1 MNDLK
6 FAFRQLLKNPGFTA
20 VAVLTLA
27 LGIGVNVAVFSM
39 ANAVLWRPP
48 NLPEPNQLVQL
59 GESDLLNGN
68 QGGVS
73 ASNFRDWAEH
83 CRSFT
88 QVVAMRTTAL
98 NLGGVGNPERLVG
111 AEISEDFFS
120 VLRVR
125 PQLGRCLTKEDFA
138 SGEHNLALISHR
150 LWTTRFG
157 AGTNILGKA
166 IRLNGEPY
174 TVVGVVPESLETLQE
189 NVDLWTPLW
198 ITQEQLLNRE
208 NQSYTLYAR
217 LRPRVSLQQAR
228 AEMKAIAGRLA
239 ADFPSLYSRLEIWIA
254 PLGERFEDARP
265 FFLFLLTVTGAILVI
280 GCANLASLLLVRS
293 VHRKTEI
300 CVRSALGADRVRV
313 IRQLLM
319 ESLVLSALGGGFGL
333 LFARWGFD
341 LCKFALPPGLA
352 AHLPTVMQFHLDWR
366 VLGFALLVCI
376 SAAFLFGLV
385 PAIQSSKVNL
395 SSGLQAGG
403 RDLTGGFQARRLSV
417 IFVATQIAVCFATV
431 LFTAICFKSLR
442 QLAQIEPGFDSQ
454 NLLTFEMTLAGPG
467 FVSLEQRSSFLGQL
481 VERTKALPGVRSV
494 SSADTLP
501 FAGLAW
507 RRVFAAG
514 AASKGHKEL
523 VSYAAEVSPD
533 YFETLR
539 VRMLR
544 GRGFTR
550 QDNLGSPP
558 VAVVSDWLA
567 QRLFGKG
574 KNPIGERISLHG
586 EPREI
591 EIVGVVPNVQQA
603 FISTIRSRTMNL
615 YLSQQQFCGQ
625 RAMVAIRTEKDP
637 LNLATS
643 IRKIVAEINPDLPL
657 FAVRTMDELIALD
670 QQYFRYLIWC
680 MAVFSIVAGVL
691 AVLGIYGT
699 VAYTVAQRTREF
711 GVRLALGATA
721 PRLLSLVILQAMKPV
736 GAGLILGVFASA
748 WLVRPLIN
756 SIFRNVAD
764 AEPWMFLSVGLSL
777 AVATGAACVIPAI
790 KAAQTNPVEAL
801 RYE

>member
-1 MNDLK
+1 
-6 FAFRQLLKNPGFTA
+6 
-20 VAVLTLA
+20 
-27 LGIGVNVAVFSM
+27 
-39 ANAVLWRPP
+39 
-48 NLPEPNQLVQL
+48 
-59 GESDLLNGN
+59 
-68 QGGVS
+68 
-73 ASNFRDWAEH
+73 
-83 CRSFT
+83 
-88 QVVAMRTTAL
+88 
-98 NLGGVGNPERLVG
+98 
-111 AEISEDFFS
+111 
-120 VLRVR
+120 
-125 PQLGRCLTKEDFA
+125 
-138 SGEHNLALISHR
+138 
-150 LWTTRFG
+150 
-157 AGTNILGKA
+157 
-166 IRLNGEPY
+166 
-174 TVVGVVPESLETLQE
+174 
-189 NVDLWTPLW
+189 
-198 ITQEQLLNRE
+198 
-208 NQSYTLYAR
+208 
-217 LRPRVSLQQAR
+217 
-228 AEMKAIAGRLA
+228 
-239 ADFPSLYSRLEIWIA
+239 
-254 PLGERFEDARP
+254 
-265 FFLFLLTVTGAILVI
+265 
-280 GCANLASLLLVRS
+280 
-293 VHRKTEI
+293 
-300 CVRSALGADRVRV
+300 
-313 IRQLLM
+313 
-319 ESLVLSALGGGFGL
+319 
-333 LFARWGFD
+333 
-341 LCKFALPPGLA
+341 
-352 AHLPTVMQFHLDWR
+352 MQFHLDWR

-417 IFVATQIAVCFATV
+417 IFVATQITVCFATV

-467 FVSLEQRSSFLGQL
+467 FVSIEQRSSFLGQL

-523 VSYAAEVSPD
+523 ASYAAEVSPD

-539 VRMLR
+539 IPMLR

-558 VAVVSDWLA
+558 VALVSDWLA

-574 KNPIGERISLHG
+574 KNPIGERIRLHG
-586 EPREI
+586 EAREI

-625 RAMVAIRTEKDP
+625 RAMVAIRTGKDSV
-637 LNLATS
+637 NLATR

-670 QQYFRYLIWC
+670 QQYFRYLTRC
-680 MAVFSIVAGVL
+680 MAVFSIVAGAL

-721 PRLLSLVILQAMKPV
+721 RRLLSLVILQAMKPV

-748 WLVRPLIN
+748 WLVRPVVN

-790 KAAQTNPVEAL
+790 KAAQTNPMEAL

>member
-39 ANAVLWRPP
+39 ANAVLWRPL
-48 NLPEPNQLVQL
+48 NLPEPDQLVQL
-59 GESDLLNGN
+59 GEGDLLNGN
-68 QGGVS
+68 RGGVS

-83 CRSFT
+83 SRSFS
-88 QVVAMRTTAL
+88 QIAAMRTTAL

-111 AEISEDFFS
+111 AEISEDYFG
-120 VLRVR
+120 VLRVE
-125 PQLGRCLTKEDFA
+125 PQSGRFLAKEDFA
-138 SGEHNLALISHR
+138 SGEHVALISHR
-150 LWTTRFG
+150 LWLRRFR
-157 AGTNILGKA
+157 AGTNIFGKA
-166 IRLNGEPY
+166 IRLNGEPH
-174 TVVGVVPESLETLQE
+174 TVVGVVPECLETLQE
-189 NVDLWTPLW
+189 NVDLWTPLF
-198 ITQEQLLNRE
+198 ITPEQLLNRE
-208 NQSYTLYAR
+208 NQPYTLYAR
-217 LRPRVSLQQAR
+217 LRPRVSVEQAR

-239 ADFPSLYSRLEIWIA
+239 TDFPSLYSRLEIWIA
-254 PLGERFEDARP
+254 PLGERFEGSRP
-265 FFLFLLTVTGAILVI
+265 IFLFLLAVTGAILVI

-293 VHRKTEI
+293 LHRRTEI
-300 CVRSALGADRVRV
+300 CVRSALGADRLRV

-319 ESLVLSALGGGFGL
+319 ESLVLSTLGGGFGL

-341 LCKFALPPGLA
+341 LCKSALPPGLA
-352 AHLPTVMQFHLDWR
+352 VRLPNFMQFHLDWR

-376 SAAFLFGLV
+376 GAAFLFGLV

-417 IFVATQIAVCFATV
+417 IFVATQITVCFATV

-454 NLLTFEMTLAGPG
+454 NLLTFEMTLVWPV
-467 FVSLEQRSSFLGQL
+467 FVSIVQRSSFLGQL
-481 VERTKALPGVRSV
+481 VERTKALPVVRSV
-494 SSADTLP
+494 SSSDTLP

-523 VSYAAEVSPD
+523 VSYAAEISPD

-539 VRMLR
+539 IHLLR

-558 VAVVSDWLA
+558 VALVSDWLA

-574 KNPIGERISLHG
+574 KNPIGERIRLHG
-586 EPREI
+586 DAREI
-591 EIVGVVPNVQQA
+591 EIVGVVPNVQQ
-603 FISTIRSRTMNL
+603 SMLGTIRSQTMNL

-625 RAMVAIRTEKDP
+625 RAMVAFRTEKDP
-637 LNLATS
+637 INLATS

-657 FAVRTMDELIALD
+657 FALRTMEELIALD

-680 MAVFSIVAGVL
+680 MAVFSLIAGAL

-721 PRLLSLVILQAMKPV
+721 PRLLSLVTLQAMKPIGV
-736 GAGLILGVFASA
+736 GMILGVFASA
-748 WLVRPLIN
+748 WLVRPLVN
-756 SIFRNVAD
+756 SLFQNVAD
-764 AEPWMFLSVGLSL
+764 AEPWMFLSIGLSL

-790 KAAQTNPVEAL
+790 KAAQTNPVETL